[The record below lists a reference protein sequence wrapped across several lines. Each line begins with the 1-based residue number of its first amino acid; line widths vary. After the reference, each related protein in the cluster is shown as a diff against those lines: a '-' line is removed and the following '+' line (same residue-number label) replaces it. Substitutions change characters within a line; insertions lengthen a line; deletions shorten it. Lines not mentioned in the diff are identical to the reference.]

1 MKIWSSLLAVV
12 ALVLI
17 AWLGVDVFQL
27 TTLFGIA
34 LPYAAFGLLLVG
46 IIIRVVRWG
55 KSPVPFSIPTT
66 CGQQRSLPWIKQNRI
81 ENPPQLGE

>member
-55 KSPVPFSIPTT
+55 KSPFLLV
-66 CGQQRSLPWIKQNRI
+66 SLPVDSSDLCLIGRI
-81 ENPPQLGE
+81 DRKSLTTWE

>member
-27 TTLFGIA
+27 TALFG
-34 LPYAAFGLLLVG
+34 
-46 IIIRVVRWG
+46 
-55 KSPVPFSIPTT
+55 
-66 CGQQRSLPWIKQNRI
+66 
-81 ENPPQLGE
+81 